1 MIPFTV
7 LGFSFGGNTCS
18 PRVLFDS
25 AIIPQINTF
34 HKKQMLTFIQI
45 HLSSATKAFVLLLL
59 SSYVDAKKQ
68 HFVYLDLDY
77 FPKIFTRLSGTVH

>member
-1 MIPFTV
+1 MIPSIV
-7 LGFSFGGNTCS
+7 LGLSFGGNTCS

-45 HLSSATKAFVLLLL
+45 HFIFR
-59 SSYVDAKKQ
+59 DEG
-68 HFVYLDLDY
+68 FR
-77 FPKIFTRLSGTVH
+77 FPAIE